1 MFPEISHHRNF
12 QHYFPEN
19 FLENR
24 RVFLEFGEKAPELS
38 GLDFLEKSK
47 MGKFEAQKTIDV
59 QSKLGFLKQKISLSQ
74 SEKIK
79 TLENTSEIFQTL
91 FEMPEGVENYGL
103 RKETFENNK
112 QEILAFAEKTFQPFE
127 LKQLKNFTE
136 FSGAKLQNIALK
148 RWLKAQ
154 IFNPENY
161 ILEEKERGKNT
172 ISEQYT
178 EEYFSNPK
186 NNINK
191 KDLSEL
197 KNFDT
202 YTSPISEK
210 NTSISNFPENSL
222 EKDSTRYKHAF
233 NTLYKNMQQK
243 GEIMR
248 KDSLI
253 IISDTKNNR
262 MIVRQQGKKD
272 WVIPSV
278 YGLSIGSIP
287 GSGATPTGSFKLKT
301 RSIPGEGKP
310 ASSSPNITGAAIS
323 LYGLES
329 SNRNSFGRGILIHGM
344 PEVNEEDIIARA
356 NTHGCTGLT
365 EEDAIKLAHRVQLA
379 PSAYM
384 QQIT

>member
-12 QHYFPEN
+12 QYFFPEN

-24 RVFLEFGEKAPELS
+24 RVFFEFGEKAPESS
-38 GLDFLEKSK
+38 GIDFLKKSE
-47 MGKFEAQKTIDV
+47 MGEKFEEKETIDV

-103 RKETFENNK
+103 RKKTFENNK
-112 QEILAFAEKTFQPFE
+112 PEILAFAEKSFQPFE

-154 IFNPENY
+154 IFNPESH
-161 ILEEKERGKNT
+161 ILEAKEREKNT
-172 ISEQYT
+172 ITEQYS
-178 EEYFSNPK
+178 EEYFLNPK
-186 NNINK
+186 NTINK
-191 KDLSEL
+191 EDLTAL
-197 KNFDT
+197 ANFNS
-202 YTSPISEK
+202 YTSDASKK
-210 NTSISNFPENSL
+210 NHGPFLGENSPENNSV
-222 EKDSTRYKHAF
+222 RYERALRDLHS
-233 NTLYKNMQQK
+233 NMQKK

-253 IISDTKNNR
+253 VISDIKKNR
-262 MIVRQQGKKD
+262 IIVRQRGKKD

-278 YGLSIGSIP
+278 YGLSIGNVP
-287 GSGATPTGSFKLKT
+287 GSRATPSGSFKLKT
-301 RSIPGEGKP
+301 RSIPGKGKP
-310 ASSSPNITGAAIS
+310 ASSTPNITGAAIS

-329 SNRNSFGRGILIHGM
+329 SNRNSFGRGILIHGI
-344 PEVNEEDIIARA
+344 PGVSEDDIVSRA

-365 EEDAIKLAHRVQLA
+365 EEDAIKLAYRVQSA